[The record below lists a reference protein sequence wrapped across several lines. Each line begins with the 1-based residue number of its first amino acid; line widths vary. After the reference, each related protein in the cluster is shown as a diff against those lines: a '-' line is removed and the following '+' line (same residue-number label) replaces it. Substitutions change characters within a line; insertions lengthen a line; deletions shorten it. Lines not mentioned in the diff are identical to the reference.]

1 MTKRRISCILFGRL
15 HIAASIAN
23 ATDLRG
29 IRVRGLPR
37 LIMAASRHNLV
48 RLRRTATLVQTD
60 GTLVE
65 GDELVHWSL
74 AIHPLSSL
82 QALCRPMPFFAA

>member
-1 MTKRRISCILFGRL
+1 
-15 HIAASIAN
+15 
-23 ATDLRG
+23 
-29 IRVRGLPR
+29 
-37 LIMAASRHNLV
+37 MAASRHNLV

-74 AIHPLSSL
+74 AIHPHASGAVSAHAVFSKQKNKNKSL
-82 QALCRPMPFFAA
+82 PIRLRNALVLKNA